1 MDRDLST
8 LFFSYEM
15 YLCGTF
21 LGIIFCI
28 RNYNIHKNKK
38 TIKQLQSHQVGGFLE
53 MPMGMPLISSKKSS
67 ITLSLNLKKTNL
79 KTFTNRM
86 TRSKLTFIVY
96 GDMFDIDEFSK
107 IINISPTEF
116 AYKGD
121 KLKFRISTDTF
132 WKYSFKDII
141 SLYVEDSLKPLE
153 KIVTPRIE
161 EISSFMQ
168 KNNLKSIMRFKVE
181 TNKEPAPAIVFENN
195 IINLLSKLN
204 SSIDL
209 DLYIYD

>member
-1 MDRDLST
+1 
-8 LFFSYEM
+8 
-15 YLCGTF
+15 
-21 LGIIFCI
+21 
-28 RNYNIHKNKK
+28 
-38 TIKQLQSHQVGGFLE
+38 
-53 MPMGMPLISSKKSS
+53 MPLS
-67 ITLSLNLKKTNL
+67 IASYQIKEIIDNTIAEFEKINLKPL
-79 KTFTNRM
+79 TNRM

-121 KLKFRISTDTF
+121 KLKFRISTETF
-132 WKYSFKDII
+132 WEYSFKDII

-153 KIVTPRIE
+153 KIVTQRIE
-161 EISSFMQ
+161 ELSSFIQ

-195 IINLLSKLN
+195 TINLLSKLN

>member
-1 MDRDLST
+1 
-8 LFFSYEM
+8 
-15 YLCGTF
+15 
-21 LGIIFCI
+21 
-28 RNYNIHKNKK
+28 
-38 TIKQLQSHQVGGFLE
+38 
-53 MPMGMPLISSKKSS
+53 
-67 ITLSLNLKKTNL
+67 
-79 KTFTNRM
+79 M

-121 KLKFRISTDTF
+121 KLKFRVSTDTF

-141 SLYVEDSLKPLE
+141 SLFVEDSLKPLE
-153 KIVTPRIE
+153 KIVTPKIE
-161 EISSFMQ
+161 EISSFIQ

-181 TNKEPAPAIVFENN
+181 TNKEPSPAIVFDNN
-195 IINLLSKLN
+195 IVKLLYKLN
-204 SSIDL
+204 ASIDL

>member
-1 MDRDLST
+1 MK
-8 LFFSYEM
+8 EVP
-15 YLCGTF
+15 TF
-21 LGIIFCI
+21 TFGAQNLPDKEYHQWLIEIKQQFQQSQIKTAIKVNTILLEFYWSLGID
-28 RNYNIHKNKK
+28 N
-38 TIKQLQSHQVGGFLE
+38 TIAEFEK
-53 MPMGMPLISSKKSS
+53 I
-67 ITLSLNLKKTNL
+67 NLKPL
-79 KTFTNRM
+79 TNRM
-86 TRSKLTFIVY
+86 TRIKLTFIVY

-141 SLYVEDSLKPLE
+141 SLYVEDSLKPLK
-153 KIVTPRIE
+153 KIITQRIE
-161 EISSFMQ
+161 EISSFMK

-195 IINLLSKLN
+195 TINLLSKLN

>member
-1 MDRDLST
+1 MLLHFAKVLIARRATTFGKVDFSKIIDLLAIYFCLT
-8 LFFSYEM
+8 
-15 YLCGTF
+15 
-21 LGIIFCI
+21 IIF
-28 RNYNIHKNKK
+28 K
-38 TIKQLQSHQVGGFLE
+38 
-53 MPMGMPLISSKKSS
+53 
-67 ITLSLNLKKTNL
+67 
-79 KTFTNRM
+79 M
-86 TRSKLTFIVY
+86 TRIKLTFIVY

-141 SLYVEDSLKPLE
+141 SLFVEDSLKPLE
-153 KIVTPRIE
+153 KIITPRIE
-161 EISSFMQ
+161 EIASFMQ

-181 TNKEPAPAIVFENN
+181 TNKEPAPAIAFENN
-195 IINLLSKLN
+195 TINLLSKLN

>member
-1 MDRDLST
+1 MSLSIA
-8 LFFSYEM
+8 SYQIQE
-15 YLCGTF
+15 
-21 LGIIFCI
+21 IID
-28 RNYNIHKNKK
+28 N
-38 TIKQLQSHQVGGFLE
+38 TIAEFEK
-53 MPMGMPLISSKKSS
+53 I
-67 ITLSLNLKKTNL
+67 NLKPL
-79 KTFTNRM
+79 TNRM

-121 KLKFRISTDTF
+121 KLKFRISTETF
-132 WKYSFKDII
+132 WQHSFKDII

-153 KIVTPRIE
+153 KIVTQRIE
-161 EISSFMQ
+161 ELSSFIQ

-195 IINLLSKLN
+195 TINLLSKLN

>member
-1 MDRDLST
+1 M
-8 LFFSYEM
+8 
-15 YLCGTF
+15 
-21 LGIIFCI
+21 
-28 RNYNIHKNKK
+28 
-38 TIKQLQSHQVGGFLE
+38 
-53 MPMGMPLISSKKSS
+53 
-67 ITLSLNLKKTNL
+67 
-79 KTFTNRM
+79 
-86 TRSKLTFIVY
+86 
-96 GDMFDIDEFSK
+96 DMFDIDEFSK

-141 SLYVEDSLKPLE
+141 SLFVEDSLKSLK
-153 KIVTPRIE
+153 KIIIPRIE
-161 EISSFMQ
+161 EIASFMQ

-195 IINLLSKLN
+195 TINLLSKLN

>member
-1 MDRDLST
+1 
-8 LFFSYEM
+8 
-15 YLCGTF
+15 
-21 LGIIFCI
+21 
-28 RNYNIHKNKK
+28 
-38 TIKQLQSHQVGGFLE
+38 
-53 MPMGMPLISSKKSS
+53 
-67 ITLSLNLKKTNL
+67 
-79 KTFTNRM
+79 M

-96 GDMFDIDEFSK
+96 GEMFDIDEFSK

-116 AYKGD
+116 AYKGG

-141 SLYVEDSLKPLE
+141 SLFVEDSLKPLE
-153 KIVTPRIE
+153 KIITPRIE
-161 EISSFMQ
+161 EISSFIQ

>member
-1 MDRDLST
+1 M
-8 LFFSYEM
+8 
-15 YLCGTF
+15 
-21 LGIIFCI
+21 
-28 RNYNIHKNKK
+28 KK
-38 TIKQLQSHQVGGFLE
+38 I
-53 MPMGMPLISSKKSS
+53 
-67 ITLSLNLKKTNL
+67 NLKPL
-79 KTFTNRM
+79 TNRM
-86 TRSKLTFIVY
+86 TSIKLTFIVY

-153 KIVTPRIE
+153 KIITPRIE
-161 EISSFMQ
+161 EISSFIQ
-168 KNNLKSIMRFKVE
+168 KNNLKSKMRFKVE
-181 TNKEPAPAIVFENN
+181 TNKEPAIVFENN
-195 IINLLSKLN
+195 TINLLSKLN